1 MRHFKYGTCNK
12 NILPHNGMIRKRDST
27 RLNGWLF
34 GDKVETVA
42 EAAAELALTAKE
54 QLLVANGM
62 LKNVTVAATGEMLLV
77 SGNGTQLLGNLS
89 AIATQFNLVGQGF
102 AFSFAI
108 YTTGVSVTDFC
119 LCPSVTGKVLYGAA
133 AICSSASVVTTGCS
147 MSVGTVAPYSSY
159 MLGMGGAAFR
169 GISRYMRIAARAQNP
184 VALESI
190 F

>member
-1 MRHFKYGTCNK
+1 MKNFNYGTCNK
-12 NILPHNGMIRKRDST
+12 RILPHNGIIGKRYST

-34 GDKVETVA
+34 GDKVENVA

-54 QLLVANGM
+54 QLLVANGV

-89 AIATQFNLVGQGF
+89 AVANQLNLVGQGF
-102 AFSFAI
+102 AFSFAL
-108 YTTGVSVTDFC
+108 YTTGVTVTDFC
-119 LCPSVTGKVLYGAA
+119 LCPSVGGKVLYGAA

-147 MSVGTVAPYSSY
+147 MSIGQVAPYSSY
-159 MLGMGGAAFR
+159 MLGMSGAALR
-169 GISRYMRIAARAQNP
+169 GISRYIRVAARSQNP